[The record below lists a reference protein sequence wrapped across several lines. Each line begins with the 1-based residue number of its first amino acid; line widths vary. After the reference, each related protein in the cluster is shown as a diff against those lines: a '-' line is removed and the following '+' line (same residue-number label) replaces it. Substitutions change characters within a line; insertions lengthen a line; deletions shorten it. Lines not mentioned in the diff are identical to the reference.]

1 MWGWGGGKR
10 HRNDPRPLGV
20 RRWARWGRVV
30 AVAASAGTLPSD
42 SSRARACAFAW
53 GVRHGGCC
61 AAGTGGGRG
70 DGGASRPKGWRFG
83 RRRPSAPRSA
93 RLATPHTRPGVM
105 FSPPH
110 DNRAG
115 ASEQDKSSTIA
126 RGGGVSGTLLERSSF
141 SNPPT
146 SASGTPLHTLTATFA
161 RHRRQPPH
169 TASRHGDSQPQISG
183 ADPRLPPP
191 RSTKALGRRPLP
203 PSDCLWPHSRVGR
216 LQNGALPLA
225 LPRAPRPDHRRL
237 QDLRAARWGPL
248 GVCRRRAAA

>member
-1 MWGWGGGKR
+1 M
-10 HRNDPRPLGV
+10 RN
-20 RRWARWGRVV
+20 
-30 AVAASAGTLPSD
+30 
-42 SSRARACAFAW
+42 SSKAD
-53 GVRHGGCC
+53 
-61 AAGTGGGRG
+61 
-70 DGGASRPKGWRFG
+70 DGGASRPKRWRFG
-83 RRRPSAPRSA
+83 RRRPSPPRSA